1 MANESSVFK
10 QKYGPWALIAG
21 ASVGLGAA
29 FASEIA
35 QKGVNI
41 VLVARKPSPL
51 EAKASD
57 LKAKYGVSVK
67 TVSVDLA
74 APDMLTKIAAETA
87 DLEIG
92 LLVYDTAYM
101 LIGSFFGHSLE
112 KNLRSVEVNCRGPL
126 TLAYHFGQKMIE
138 RKRGGII
145 LMTSLSGMQGAPWL
159 ATYGATKA
167 FNIVLAEGLS
177 YEVKAKG
184 VDVLACC
191 AGAIETPNYVS
202 SQPKSLG
209 GFAPKPLT
217 VEKVAHEAVTGLGRK
232 SLVIPG
238 TAYRFSQTL
247 LEKLMSRKQRI
258 KIMAGS
264 TEKMYGD
271 RLIALN

>member
-1 MANESSVFK
+1 MANVSSVFK

-41 VLVARKPSPL
+41 VLVARKPAPL

-101 LIGSFFGHSLE
+101 LIGSFFGHPLE

-177 YEVKAKG
+177 YEMKAKG

-209 GFAPKPLT
+209 SFAPKPLT
-217 VEKVAHEAVTGLGRK
+217 VEKVAHEGVAGLGRK

-238 TAYRFSQTL
+238 TSYRFSQTL

-271 RLIALN
+271 RLISLN